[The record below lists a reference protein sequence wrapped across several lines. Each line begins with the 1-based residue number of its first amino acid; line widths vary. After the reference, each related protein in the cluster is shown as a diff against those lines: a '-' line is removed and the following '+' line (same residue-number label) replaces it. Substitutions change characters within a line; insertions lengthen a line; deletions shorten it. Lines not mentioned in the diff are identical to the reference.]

1 MPNRKTSRGR
11 PHKFPL
17 EFRQDAVAMVLD
29 EHRPVA
35 EVARTIG
42 MNAGTLGRWALDE
55 RLARAARPGLT
66 MAEREELG
74 RLRAENEEL
83 RMQRDLLKRSL
94 TFWIRD
100 TSAP

>member
-11 PHKFPL
+11 PHKFPR
-17 EFRQDAVAMVLD
+17 EFRQDAVDMVLNEERSVSD
-29 EHRPVA
+29 
-35 EVARTIG
+35 VARTIG
-42 MNAGTLGRWALDE
+42 VNAGTLGRWVADE
-55 RLARAARPGLT
+55 RLARAGRAGFT
-66 MAEREELG
+66 IAEREELA

-94 TFWIRD
+94 AFWIKD